1 MVKRKIKERTKPKE
15 NQIQPHN
22 GIMARLRRRFDPSR
36 YGAVLFVLLIV
47 SIYIAVRV
55 TLPSGTKHAQL
66 RFVENGGITSFDG
79 NTGSQISF
87 REPLSGAEYETALRL
102 RELGA
107 LGLAVSLSVFAKQA
121 STGNAIASHHDIIRE
136 LASRKLMP
144 PGIDVKDGSFRS
156 NISDLRFTYRGEP
169 LSFEIL
175 ALPKDRATGS
185 ALLMRFPLPASETNS
200 VMYFESQNLSQPPA
214 PFSPIEQLTAA
225 GWKIRHWRGDAL
237 PLNETVI
244 RELHEQD
251 EWLKSQ
257 NSSR

>member
-1 MVKRKIKERTKPKE
+1 MRKIKERAKPKE
-15 NQIQPHN
+15 NQMPTHN
-22 GIMARLRRRFDPSR
+22 GIMARLRRHFDPSR
-36 YGAVLFVLLIV
+36 YGAMLLILLIV
-47 SIYIAVRV
+47 GVYIAVRV

-66 RFVENGGITSFDG
+66 RFVENSSSASFDANAG
-79 NTGSQISF
+79 LQISY

-121 STGNAIASHHDIIRE
+121 STGNAPASHHDIIQE

-144 PGIDVKDGSFRS
+144 PGIYVENGSLRS
-156 NISDLRFTYRGEP
+156 NISDLRFAYRSEP

-175 ALPKDRATGS
+175 ALPKDGVTGS

-200 VMYFESQNLSQPPA
+200 IMYFESQNLAKLPS
-214 PFSPIEQLTAA
+214 PFGPTEQLTTA
-225 GWKIRHWRGDAL
+225 GWKIRHWRGEAL

-251 EWLKSQ
+251 EWFKSQ